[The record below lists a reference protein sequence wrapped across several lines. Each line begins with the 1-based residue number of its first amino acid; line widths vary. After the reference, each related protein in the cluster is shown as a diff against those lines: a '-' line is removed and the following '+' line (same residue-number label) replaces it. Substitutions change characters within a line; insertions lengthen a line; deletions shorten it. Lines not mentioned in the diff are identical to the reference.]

1 VAGAFSFR
9 KLLKKAKSMTE
20 QTSNLQAANPAVEG
34 QDIAE
39 AKGEI
44 SAKQAAAILQF
55 LQRAQMQGAEM
66 PVYVDVFNTLSGIV
80 AAAQAGAT
88 PQQ

>member
-9 KLLKKAKSMTE
+9 KFLKKAKSMTD
-20 QTSNLQAANPAVEG
+20 QISNSQAVNSAVEV
-34 QDIAE
+34 QDVAD

-44 SAKQAAAILQF
+44 SAKQAAAVLQF

-80 AAAQAGAT
+80 AAAQAGAA